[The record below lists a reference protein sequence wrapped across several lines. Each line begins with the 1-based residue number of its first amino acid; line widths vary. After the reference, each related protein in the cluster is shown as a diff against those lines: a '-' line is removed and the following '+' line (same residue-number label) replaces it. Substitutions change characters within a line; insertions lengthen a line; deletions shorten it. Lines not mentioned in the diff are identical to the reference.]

1 MGTVPRFSAICIFLN
16 VCLAEGYAVAVVR
29 LAVEGSIV
37 WYQDELFD
45 PYTEST
51 GESTMQC

>member
-1 MGTVPRFSAICIFLN
+1 MGTVPRFAAICIFLG